1 MSNTGDKPK
10 SSGNSVRVISAII
23 VEVVIIAVWL
33 IILAPW
39 YSSTQIIADIQPNT
53 GNREEESIQ
62 YPPQDEIQQYRMIY
76 SNRDSKELIIDL
88 LEAPRAKFAVVYKG
102 DSNFEM
108 TLKTNEGV
116 EHQIIRDQ
124 KGPFEFIQEVDVPY
138 TGPYLVDVDTQGEW
152 SIEQR

>member
-1 MSNTGDKPK
+1 
-10 SSGNSVRVISAII
+10 
-23 VEVVIIAVWL
+23 WL
-33 IILAPW
+33 VILAPW
-39 YSSTQIIADIQPNT
+39 YNSTQIIADSNKSNA
-53 GNREEESIQ
+53 GNVHEESIQ
-62 YPPQDEIQQYRMIY
+62 YPPTDEIQQYRMIY

-88 LEAPRAKFAVVYKG
+88 LEEPRAKFAVVYKG

-108 TLKTNEGV
+108 ILKTNERV
-116 EHQIIRDQ
+116 EHQVIRDQ